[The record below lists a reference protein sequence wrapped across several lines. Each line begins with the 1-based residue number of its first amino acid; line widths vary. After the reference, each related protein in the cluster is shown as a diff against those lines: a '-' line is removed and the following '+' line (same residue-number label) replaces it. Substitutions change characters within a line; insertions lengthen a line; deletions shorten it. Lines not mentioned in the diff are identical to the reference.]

1 LRSGPIPGTPGRWR
15 PEVRGFPR
23 HIPRVALVPGDEQAG
38 RSGRKRRSTLSATPG
53 REAPVFQP
61 APYSRP
67 TAPAGPVAPIR
78 PAGNA
83 LHLGPRTRRVI
94 RSVAR
99 LVNPLVLRIAG
110 RRHMP
115 VVGIVHHRGRKT
127 DHPYATPLGIRP
139 AAAGGFVMPLT
150 FGEAA
155 GWYRNIMA
163 AGWCVITW
171 RGANHTVASPV
182 IIDRATA
189 LPAFPRYERLALRAI
204 GINEFVWLHDAPTS
218 PESGLT
224 SPLQ

>member
-1 LRSGPIPGTPGRWR
+1 M
-15 PEVRGFPR
+15 
-23 HIPRVALVPGDEQAG
+23 
-38 RSGRKRRSTLSATPG
+38 SATPG
-53 REAPVFQP
+53 RKAPVFQS

-67 TAPAGPVAPIR
+67 TAAAGPVAPAR
-78 PAGNA
+78 PVGNA

-127 DHPYATPLGIRP
+127 GCPYATPLGIRP

-155 GWYRNIMA
+155 GWYRNIVA
-163 AGWCVITW
+163 AGGCVITW
-171 RGANHTVASPV
+171 RGADHTVASAV
-182 IIDRATA
+182 IVDRRLVGSQSFVGARNRLTLMVRCRA
-189 LPAFPRYERLALRAI
+189 DSWAFSCNDC
-204 GINEFVWLHDAPTS
+204 GWKS
-218 PESGLT
+218 PGVAQVL
-224 SPLQ
+224 

>member
-1 LRSGPIPGTPGRWR
+1 M
-15 PEVRGFPR
+15 
-23 HIPRVALVPGDEQAG
+23 
-38 RSGRKRRSTLSATPG
+38 SATPG
-53 REAPVFQP
+53 REPPAFQP
-61 APYSRP
+61 APSSKP
-67 TAPAGPVAPIR
+67 TAAAAVAPPL
-78 PAGNA
+78 PARNA
-83 LHLGPRTRRVI
+83 FHLGPHTRQVI

-127 DHPYATPLGIRP
+127 GRPYATPLGIRP
-139 AAAGGFVMPLT
+139 ASANGFVMPLT

-155 GWYRNIMA
+155 GWYRNIVA

-171 RGANHTVASPV
+171 RGADYTVASPV
-182 IIDRATA
+182 IVDRATA

-204 GINEFVWLHDAPTS
+204 RINEFVWLHDAPAS
-218 PESGLT
+218 PQSGPN

>member
-1 LRSGPIPGTPGRWR
+1 M
-15 PEVRGFPR
+15 
-23 HIPRVALVPGDEQAG
+23 
-38 RSGRKRRSTLSATPG
+38 SATPG
-53 REAPVFQP
+53 RKAPVFQP

-67 TAPAGPVAPIR
+67 TATAGPVAPAR

-127 DHPYATPLGIRP
+127 GRPYATPLGIRP
-139 AAAGGFVMPLT
+139 ATAGGYVMPLT
-150 FGEAA
+150 FGESAA
-155 GWYRNIMA
+155 WYRNIAA
-163 AGWCVITW
+163 AGGCIVTW
-171 RGANHTVASPV
+171 RGADHTVTSPV
-182 IIDRATA
+182 IVDRATA
-189 LPAFPRYERLALRAI
+189 LPAYPRYEQLALRAI
-204 GINEFVWLHDAPTS
+204 RINQFVWLR
-218 PESGLT
+218 PEPVSHESNLT